1 MHPAVPYVAPVRHL
15 STSTHY
21 HPPEYARVYQKP
33 VLQKFGTF
41 RDLTRIGF
49 TGSSDGASVLGP
61 HALGRKGKKIKI
73 HHGTS
78 VTSS

>member
-1 MHPAVPYVAPVRHL
+1 M
-15 STSTHY
+15 
-21 HPPEYARVYQKP
+21 YQKP

>member
-1 MHPAVPYVAPVRHL
+1 M
-15 STSTHY
+15 
-21 HPPEYARVYQKP
+21 YQKP

-61 HALGRKGKKIKI
+61 RSSGRKGKKLKI
-73 HHGTS
+73 RGSS